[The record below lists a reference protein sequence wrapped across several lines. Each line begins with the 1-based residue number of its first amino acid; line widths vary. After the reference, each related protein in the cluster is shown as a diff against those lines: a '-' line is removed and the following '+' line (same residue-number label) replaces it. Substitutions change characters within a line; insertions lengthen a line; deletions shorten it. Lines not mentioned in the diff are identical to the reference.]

1 MASACHVR
9 SISLPSRPHQSTLD
23 VDIQLERLRSSQ
35 STSSPSNLSGLKDL
49 YESIDDF
56 LQLQAT
62 QKAISDDNSMDK
74 SLDRS
79 LRLFDVC
86 AATRDIFS
94 QMKEILKELQSS
106 LRRKTGSESVEAYMA
121 AKKLLSKEM
130 CKCLRNLK
138 CSQRNCSSYQEKDSS
153 IVVGTLRQAE
163 EACLEIFE
171 SLLAII
177 SCSNPKTKRWSLVSK
192 LLQSKR
198 ISSCEGESNGINEV
212 VKMERELMASR
223 SSKEMSCGEL
233 KNLLKSL
240 EGIELTI
247 QEVEELGCVY
257 KLLVKTRVS
266 ILNILSR

>member
-35 STSSPSNLSGLKDL
+35 SASLPSNLSGLKDL
-49 YESIDDF
+49 YESIDNF

-62 QKAISDDNSMDK
+62 Q
-74 SLDRS
+74 
-79 LRLFDVC
+79 
-86 AATRDIFS
+86 
-94 QMKEILKELQSS
+94 KEILKELQSS
-106 LRRKTGSESVEAYMA
+106 LRRKRGSESVEAYMA
-121 AKKLLSKEM
+121 AKKQLSTEI
-130 CKCLRNLK
+130 CKCLTNLK
-138 CSQRNCSSYQEKDSS
+138 SSQKNCTSSQEKDSS
-153 IVVGTLRQAE
+153 VAVGTLRQAE
-163 EACLEIFE
+163 EACSEIFE
-171 SLLAII
+171 SLLAMI

-192 LLQSKR
+192 LLHSKR
-198 ISSCEGESNGINEV
+198 ISSCEGESNGINQV
-212 VKMERELMASR
+212 VKMERELMALR

-240 EGIELTI
+240 ERIELTI
-247 QEVEELGCVY
+247 QEVEEELGCVY